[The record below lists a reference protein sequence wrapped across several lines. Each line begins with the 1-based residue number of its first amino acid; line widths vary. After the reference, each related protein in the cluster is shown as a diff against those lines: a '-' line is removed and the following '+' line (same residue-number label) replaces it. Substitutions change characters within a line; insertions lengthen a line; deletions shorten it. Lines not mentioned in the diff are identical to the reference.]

1 MARSSSPEDSPAPPD
16 EDRLAQLEALLADS
30 LFSAPTRNHP
40 APAPED
46 AGSRPTKRKKTEEN
60 GEAAQDASEAG
71 ALTGEGSVAF
81 RLFSTQKTPQKVVIR
96 EAASPEPVVRD
107 PRIRDVDDESPE
119 ARNRRRKAIASV
131 AVDGESVLSQS
142 RSLFSADPPS
152 HRLTHRLLARPPS
165 APSHPLASSSHP
177 FVRPSSATPAP
188 TLAFLDTLL
197 PPSLLTKSPFPVPC
211 IEDDDK
217 LSAEKDPSKRP
228 PERPH
233 DGLIARR
240 PFEGVYAQGEGKKER
255 MPKRN
260 EVMRLGKGTGLGRL
274 VVRAVY
280 PEEDAKLGTGEGK
293 KRKRVSK
300 ERRERERARR
310 SAVETGA
317 KA

>member
-1 MARSSSPEDSPAPPD
+1 MSTTSRPRREIGDGKRSRRSLSTESLSC
-16 EDRLAQLEALLADS
+16 RSLA
-30 LFSAPTRNHP
+30 LFSCVLIPFT
-40 APAPED
+40 
-46 AGSRPTKRKKTEEN
+46 
-60 GEAAQDASEAG
+60 
-71 ALTGEGSVAF
+71 
-81 RLFSTQKTPQKVVIR
+81 
-96 EAASPEPVVRD
+96 SPL
-107 PRIRDVDDESPE
+107 SHL
-119 ARNRRRKAIASV
+119 NRYYWL
-131 AVDGESVLSQS
+131 GQ
-142 RSLFSADPPS
+142 SADPPS

-240 PFEGVYAQGEGKKER
+240 PFEGVYAQGEGRKER

-280 PEEDAKLGTGEGK
+280 PEEDAKLGMGEGK

-317 KA
+317 KS

>member
-16 EDRLAQLEALLADS
+16 EERLAQLEALLADS

-40 APAPED
+40 AHASED
-46 AGSRPTKRKKTEEN
+46 AGARPAKRKKTEED
-60 GEAAQDASEAG
+60 GDAAQDASEAG
-71 ALTGEGSVAF
+71 ASAGEGAVAF
-81 RLFSTQKTPQKVVIR
+81 RLFSTQKTPQKVFIR
-96 EAASPEPVVRD
+96 EAESPEPVVRD

-119 ARNRRRKAIASV
+119 VRKRRRKAIVSV
-131 AVDGESVLSQS
+131 AVDGESVLTQA
-142 RSLFSADPPS
+142 RSLPSAYPPS
-152 HRLTHRLLARPPS
+152 HRITLRQLARPPS

-197 PPSLLTKSPFPVPC
+197 PPSLLAKSPFPVPC
-211 IEDDDK
+211 IEDDDAP
-217 LSAEKDPSKRP
+217 SNEKDSSKRP

-233 DGLIARR
+233 DGLIAHR

-255 MPKRN
+255 MPLRN

-280 PEEDAKLGTGEGK
+280 PDKGVKLGGEGK
-293 KRKRVSK
+293 KRKRLSK
-300 ERRERERARR
+300 ERRERAWARR
-310 SAVETGA
+310 SAAEKGA